1 MQNSRTF
8 GILFLLAVLGAAAVW
23 FLGFQEQSDP
33 APVMATGAERANEKE
48 GTAAP
53 VSGGLGTS
61 AVDADP
67 TRVAAPAL
75 TATAGNGAAATGRGL
90 TGQVVDDK
98 GAPVAGAAVRCWA
111 GWGGGADFGGED
123 FDWADFDQAAMQ
135 ERFRAMQ
142 KDRTE
147 TTTDAEGRF
156 RLVAVGT
163 GRNVQIDVRARQ
175 FTVLQKTVSRPTE
188 ADADIGQLTVQRGAV
203 VSGRVVDRAGKPV
216 QGARVARVDK
226 GQGNNPFDFAYEMPG
241 AEEMQDFG
249 GDEQSLTD
257 AGGRFELAHVA
268 PGEFALRARHRDHP
282 PARLDD
288 LTAPVG
294 AALEDLVVVAEPG
307 ATISGRVLGVPEGQK
322 PLRIMAS
329 LRRDDS
335 ARPGSGGGAEVLMD
349 AFGGAGEMLGE
360 AGLGF
365 GEKQVDTG
373 ADFAFELRGLQV
385 GKTYRIWATQNGRGL
400 AGNALCTQRLDTA
413 AGTAGL
419 ELRFDAGITVTF
431 QVQDSKSGAPI
442 ERLWVKD
449 QLRGGGGMEDMM
461 AFMPRSGRSKAYPGG
476 SVTIANLR
484 PKKKQSLTLA
494 IDAIG
499 YTSFER
505 KDIALPTT
513 GAHDLGVI
521 QLDPAPIVRVLV
533 TAGADRRPVAG
544 ATVKLTEA
552 SPSTKRGG
560 NPMEMM
566 AGMAPGMG
574 GGASG
579 PRSGKTDAQ
588 GACDLNA
595 FGSPMLVTVTTKD
608 YAPYRS
614 EAVANTGGLIQH
626 EVALVRGGSVV
637 VTVLDS
643 ERALV
648 AAARVEHTT
657 PSGERD
663 NRDTDKQGLAT
674 FERLTPGEHRFRLG
688 KAGGRGNIE
697 FVQQRMREAQGQ
709 TAPTETDW
717 LVVTVADGAR
727 EALQLTKAAT
737 ATLRGIV
744 RENGVPLVGAR
755 IAFVEGAE
763 ERSSEGGVE
772 QRITELM
779 GDMGGPGGGGGRG
792 RNGRTGDD
800 GSYQIAEL
808 PEGQHRLRITT
819 RERVMPAVVPV
830 LLRTGEN
837 VFDVELDAT
846 VLRGIVKDSTGAP
859 VAGATVSIVP
869 VQAKGAT
876 GAGDERTRAIEEAM
890 GGIDIAQFGG
900 GGRTQQKSAAD
911 GSYELRGVQAG
922 KPMQVKATAK
932 GFAAA
937 MSEVVEVAVGGTRD
951 GVDITLGAAGKV
963 KVEVADAPP
972 FGQVRAVKV
981 DADGT
986 AEAGVPAVTQIMRN
1000 GKCTLDGL
1008 RPGRWKV
1015 ELRGL
1020 EGNPREPRFV
1030 EVVAGETV
1038 TANL

>member
-48 GTAAP
+48 AAAAP
-53 VSGGLGTS
+53 VNAGLGAPAT
-61 AVDADP
+61 DADP

-75 TATAGNGAAATGRGL
+75 TAMAGSGAGATGHGL
-90 TGQVVDDK
+90 TGQVVDDQ

-135 ERFRAMQ
+135 ERFRAIQ

-147 TTTDAEGRF
+147 TTTDADGRF

-163 GRNVQIDVRARQ
+163 GRNVEIDVRARQ
-175 FTVLQKTVSRPTE
+175 FTVLQKTVARPTE
-188 ADADIGQLTVQRGAV
+188 ADADIGQLTVKRGAV
-203 VSGRVVDRAGKPV
+203 VSGRVVDRAGKPI

-226 GQGNNPFDFAYEMPG
+226 GQGDNPFDFAYEMPG

-249 GDEQSLTD
+249 GDQQALTD
-257 AGGRFELAHVA
+257 ASGRFELAHVA

-294 AALEDLVVVAEPG
+294 AVLEDLVVVAEPG
-307 ATISGRVLGVPEGQK
+307 ATIAGRVLGVPEGQK

-329 LRRDDS
+329 LRREES
-335 ARPGSGGGAEVLMD
+335 ARPGSGGGAEDLLSD
-349 AFGGAGEMLGE
+349 AGTMFGE

-373 ADFAFELRGLQV
+373 ADFTFELRGLQV
-385 GKTYRIWATQNGRGL
+385 GKTYRVWATQNGRGF
-400 AGNALCTQRLDTA
+400 AGNAVCSQRLETA
-413 AGTAGL
+413 SGTAGL

-431 QVQDSKSGAPI
+431 QVHDGKSAAPI

-513 GAHDLGVI
+513 GTLDLGVI
-521 QLDPAPIVRVLV
+521 ELDPAPIVRVLV
-533 TAGADRRPVAG
+533 TAGTDRRPVAG

-552 SPSTKRGG
+552 NPSTKRGG
-560 NPMEMM
+560 DPKDLL
-566 AGMAPGMG
+566 AGMAQSMG
-574 GGASG
+574 GGGAG

-588 GACDLNA
+588 GICELNA
-595 FGSPMLVTVTTKD
+595 FGSPMFVGVTTKD

-614 EAVANTGGLIQH
+614 EPVANSSGPIQH
-626 EVALVRGGSVV
+626 EVALVRGGSVA

-643 ERALV
+643 GRELV

-657 PSGERD
+657 PTGERD
-663 NRDTDKQGLAT
+663 NRETDKQGLAT
-674 FERLTPGEHRFRLG
+674 FERLAPGEHKFRLG
-688 KAGGRGNIE
+688 KAGGRGTVE

-709 TAPTETDW
+709 TAPAETDW
-717 LVVTVADGAR
+717 LVVTVADGGR

-763 ERSSEGGVE
+763 DRSAEGGIE
-772 QRITELM
+772 QRITEMM

-800 GSYQIAEL
+800 GSYQLAEL

-819 RERVMPAVVPV
+819 RERVMAAVVPV

-846 VLRGIVKDSTGAP
+846 VLRGVVKDSTGAP
-859 VAGATVSIVP
+859 VAGATVSVVP
-869 VQAKGAT
+869 VKAKGAA
-876 GAGDERTRAIEEAM
+876 GAGDERARAIEEAM
-890 GGIDIAQFGG
+890 GGIDISQFGG
-900 GGRTQQKSAAD
+900 GGRSQQKSAAD

-922 KPMQVKATAK
+922 QPVQVKATAK

-937 MSEVVEVAVGGTRD
+937 MSEVVEVAVGGTSD

-972 FGQVRAVKV
+972 FGQVRAIKV
-981 DADGT
+981 DAEGV
-986 AEAGVPAVTQIMRN
+986 AEAGVPAVSQMMRN